1 MPATPNMNLTTITS
15 TSTAAANTGI
25 LTDIDHQLT
34 RIADH
39 LTDTGEIR
47 ITCEQ
52 AEAAWDAAGM
62 RIYYDAFTTALQHL
76 GITID

>member
-1 MPATPNMNLTTITS
+1 MPTTPNLEIGNEIAT
-15 TSTAAANTGI
+15 ANTKP
-25 LTDIDHQLT
+25 LADIAHQLT
-34 RIADH
+34 RIADRM
-39 LTDTGEIR
+39 TDTGEIH

-52 AEAAWDAAGM
+52 AEAAWEAAGM

>member
-1 MPATPNMNLTTITS
+1 MDLTTITS
-15 TSTAAANTGI
+15 TAIANANTKP
-25 LTDIDHQLT
+25 LADIAHQLT

-52 AEAAWDAAGM
+52 AQEAWEKAGM
-62 RIYYDAFTTALQHL
+62 RIYYDAFTSALQNL
-76 GITID
+76 GIIIT

>member
-1 MPATPNMNLTTITS
+1 MP
-15 TSTAAANTGI
+15 TGKMI
-25 LTDIDHQLT
+25 PSPVSGQDAIIHQLT

-39 LTDTGEIR
+39 LTDTGEVR

-52 AEAAWDAAGM
+52 AEAAWEAAGM

>member
-1 MPATPNMNLTTITS
+1 MPATPNMDLTTITS
-15 TSTAAANTGI
+15 TAIADANTGI

-52 AEAAWDAAGM
+52 AQEAWEKAGM
-62 RIYYDAFTTALQHL
+62 RIYYDAFTSALQNL
-76 GITID
+76 GIIIT